1 MLTEEP
7 SEQYLQRKQLNKFLE
22 SCNVETLTQPK
33 KRWEE
38 AGAHTCKSHVK
49 KTKDVIIAALD
60 LIMPGDAAYLWDA
73 LQSSMLVDK
82 ELGSAEGEDHKYLE
96 ALAET

>member
-1 MLTEEP
+1 M
-7 SEQYLQRKQLNKFLE
+7 
-22 SCNVETLTQPK
+22 
-33 KRWEE
+33 
-38 AGAHTCKSHVK
+38 K
-49 KTKDVIIAALD
+49 KTKDVIIADLD

-73 LQSSMLVDK
+73 LQLSMLVDK